1 MPRLQ
6 EIPEQLRHGPV
17 TVACAESAGFSRQ
30 RLRGP
35 NWRRV
40 GCGTYV
46 WAGIEPDPHSELDA
60 IHRRLPPGSVFSGL
74 TAARLHGLDTEG
86 TTAVEVTVPPGISA
100 RARPGIGIHSAAL
113 DPSAVTTC
121 GPLPV
126 TTPLRTC
133 FDLARR
139 LPLVGA
145 VAVLDS
151 ALYRKLVT
159 LHELR
164 EYAGQ
169 SNPVRGL
176 PRARRVIELVEPG
189 VESPMESRLR
199 MILVLGGLPRPQV
212 QVELR
217 DRDGSFLARP
227 DLLYQAARLAIEYDG
242 ATHRDNLVSDNRRQ
256 NRLQRAGYRLLRYTG
271 PDVFSRSHEIL
282 EEVRMQ
288 LIARSPSPPERRSAS
303 ST

>member
-6 EIPEQLRHGPV
+6 EIPEQLKHGPV
-17 TVACAESAGFSRQ
+17 TISYAEGLGFSRQ
-30 RLRGP
+30 RLRGR
-35 NWRRV
+35 NWRRI

-46 WAGIEPDPHSELDA
+46 WTGIELDPRSELLA
-60 IHRRLPPGSVFSGL
+60 LHCRLPPGCVFSGL
-74 TAARLHGLDTEG
+74 TAARLHGMDTDG
-86 TTAVEVTVPPGISA
+86 SLAVEVTVPTGVSVRAHPGISI
-100 RARPGIGIHSAAL
+100 RCAAL

-126 TTPLRTC
+126 TTPVRTC

-139 LPLVGA
+139 LPVVQA
-145 VAVLDS
+145 VAAIDR
-151 ALYRKLVT
+151 ALYRRLVT

-164 EYAGQ
+164 EYVGL

-176 PRARRVIELVEPG
+176 PKVRRVIELVEPG

-199 MILVLGGLPRPQV
+199 MILVLGGLPRPEV
-212 QVELR
+212 QLELR
-217 DRDGSFLARP
+217 NTDGSFLARP

-242 ATHRDNLVSDNRRQ
+242 ATHRDNLVADNRRQ
-256 NRLQRAGYRLLRYTG
+256 NRLQRAGYRLLRYTS
-271 PDVFSRSHEIL
+271 PDVYNRPDEVL

-288 LIARSPSPPERRSAS
+288 LTSR
-303 ST
+303 